1 MCYCISSKRCTCV
14 QIHSRKCQHPQ
25 SPLPFL
31 FFKRLP
37 ASTAL
42 VYSTAIIFYYCH
54 TTHSTELW
62 CYYNKVLSMHHYYR
76 YFCEKFY
83 SIFELYSFTTHS
95 YQSIPQYQLLS
106 KFCIYYIYIYICN
119 YCHFQIP
126 LTLGL
131 YLK

>member
-14 QIHSRKCQHPQ
+14 QIHSRKCQHTQ

-31 FFKRLP
+31 FSKRLP

-54 TTHSTELW
+54 TTHLTELFY
-62 CYYNKVLSMHHYYR
+62 YYNKVLSMHHYYS

-83 SIFELYSFTTHS
+83 SIFTVSQHILISPSLNFNFSQNFVFITYIFTYVITAIFKS
-95 YQSIPQYQLLS
+95 LS
-106 KFCIYYIYIYICN
+106 
-119 YCHFQIP
+119 
-126 LTLGL
+126 L
-131 YLK
+131 